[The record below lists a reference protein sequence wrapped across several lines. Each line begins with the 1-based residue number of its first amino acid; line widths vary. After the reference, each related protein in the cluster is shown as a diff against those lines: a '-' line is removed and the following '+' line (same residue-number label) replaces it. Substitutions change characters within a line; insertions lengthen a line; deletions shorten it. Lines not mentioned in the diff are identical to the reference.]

1 MGNNGVKKFFAS
13 LGVVLLVAVLGVAV
27 IFAYGSYKDLEVKK
41 EETKVTEKNKK
52 MVRTKLQ
59 KKNNKIKLQTKL
71 NSKNQQT

>member
-1 MGNNGVKKFFAS
+1 MKKVFAS

-27 IFAYGSYKDLEVKK
+27 IFAYGSCKDLEVKK

-52 MVRTKLQ
+52 IVRTKLQ

-71 NSKNQQT
+71 NSKNQKT

>member
-1 MGNNGVKKFFAS
+1 MKKVFAS

-52 MVRTKLQ
+52 IVRTKLQ

-71 NSKNQQT
+71 NSKNQKT

>member
-1 MGNNGVKKFFAS
+1 MGNNSVKKVFAS

-52 MVRTKLQ
+52 IVRTKLQ

-71 NSKNQQT
+71 NSKNQKT

>member
-1 MGNNGVKKFFAS
+1 MKKVFAS
-13 LGVVLLVAVLGVAV
+13 LVVVLLVAVLGVAV

-52 MVRTKLQ
+52 IVRTKLQ

-71 NSKNQQT
+71 NSKNQKT

>member
-1 MGNNGVKKFFAS
+1 MGNNSVKKVFAS

-52 MVRTKLQ
+52 IVRTKLQ